1 MKTDVDRSTIT
12 ANQRIDHAGVLAPCR
27 GRRRLAVAYGMICL
41 LYVVI
46 LISACHP
53 RAGVNYEQWLSR
65 YKDAIPYT
73 DGNSF
78 DSTEAAA
85 FVKQARLDELLG
97 SMICVEIDSPMDSST
112 ISVSTPEISVLAVDS
127 QYVYLRVP
135 PRVRS
140 FLPDARRNADSLSRE
155 YYELWIYDR
164 STRGQRATAPL
175 PATP

>member
-1 MKTDVDRSTIT
+1 MTDYDGSILKDNRT
-12 ANQRIDHAGVLAPCR
+12 NDHAGVLAPCR

-53 RAGVNYEQWLSR
+53 RASVNYEQWLSR
-65 YKDAIPYT
+65 YKEAIPYT
-73 DGNSF
+73 DGNSL

-85 FVKQARLDELLG
+85 IVKQARLDVLLIL
-97 SMICVEIDSPMDSST
+97 ICVEVDSPMDSST
-112 ISVSTPEISVLAVDS
+112 ISESTPEISVLAVDS

-164 STRGQRATAPL
+164 STRERRATAPL